1 MKQYPANNI
10 RNIVLAGHSGSGKT
24 SLAEA
29 MLHLA
34 GASDRFGKVA
44 EGNTVCDFDPE
55 EIRRKTS
62 VSTAVAP
69 LEFKGCKI
77 NLIDVPGLFD
87 FEGGVREGIRAAEC
101 AVITVSSKS
110 GVAVGTEK
118 AFKAADQRG
127 ISKIFFVSKMDSDH
141 ANFYKALEGLEATF
155 GTAVCPL
162 VVPYVEGEKVKCYV
176 DLIAKKAYTYKDGK
190 ATETAMPDMGG
201 KDEELLN
208 TVYEAVAETDEELM
222 EKYFSGEPF
231 TDEELKKGISN
242 GVREGTIYPV
252 YCGAAL
258 TLDAVDLLMDGINHL
273 VPSPAEAKPEK
284 ATGADGSEV
293 EIKVD
298 ENGDAALIV
307 FKTIADPFVGK
318 LSYFKVVSGKIT
330 GDSVLYNMRTESNE
344 KMGKVVTVRGK
355 KQEDAPYIGAGDIGA
370 VAKLQSTKTGDTLCA
385 PSKKVTLA
393 AVDFPEP
400 SLSMAIAPKK
410 KGEEEKITQGLLRLM
425 EEDPCLSFTNNPET
439 RQMIVNGLG
448 DQHLDVIVSK
458 LKSKFGTEVVLS
470 KPRVAYRETIRKTVQ
485 VQGRHKKQSGGHG
498 QFGDIWV
505 RFEPCESEGLEFA
518 EEVVGGSVPKNFFP
532 AVEKGFNE
540 CMSKGVLA
548 GYPMVGLRVVLYDG
562 SYHPVDSSEMAF
574 KMAAHIAFKDGI
586 PKAGPVLLEPIGS
599 LLAYVP
605 NDQMGDLM
613 GEVNKRRGRVLGM
626 NPAADGMQELAAEVP
641 MAEMADFT
649 TFMRQC
655 TQGRGFFKFTFERY
669 EEAPAQVAQKV
680 IEEAKANA
688 EE

>member
-1 MKQYPANNI
+1 MKQYSANNI
-10 RNIVLAGHSGSGKT
+10 RNIVLTGHGDSGKT

-44 EGNTVCDFDPE
+44 DGNTVCDFDPE

-69 LEFKGCKI
+69 LEWKGCKI

-101 AVITVSSKS
+101 AVITVSGKS

-118 AFKAADQRG
+118 SFKAADQRG
-127 ISKIFFVSKMDSDH
+127 IAKVFFVSKMDSEN
-141 ANFYKALEGLEATF
+141 ANFYKALASLEETF
-155 GTAVCPL
+155 GTSVCPM
-162 VVPYVEGEKVKCYV
+162 VVPYVENDVVKCYV
-176 DLIAKKAYTYKDGK
+176 DLIEKKAYEYKNGK
-190 ATETAMPDMGG
+190 ASEVAMPDMGG
-201 KDEELLN
+201 QDEEMLN
-208 TVYEAVAETDEELM
+208 KVYEAVAETDEELM
-222 EKYFSGEPF
+222 EKYFSGEAF
-231 TDEELKKGISN
+231 TEQELKKGIKN
-242 GVREGTIYPV
+242 GVRDGSIYPV
-252 YCGAAL
+252 FCGSS
-258 TLDAVDLLMDGINHL
+258 TNLDGVDLLMNGVTSI
-273 VPSPAEAKPEK
+273 VPSPVEAKPEI
-284 ATGADGSEV
+284 GVDADGKEV
-293 EIKVD
+293 EVKAD
-298 ENGDAALIV
+298 DNAPAAVIV

-318 LSYFKVVSGKIT
+318 LSYFKVVSGKVS
-330 GDSVLYNMRTESNE
+330 GDSVLYNMRTEADE

-355 KQEDAPYIGAGDIGA
+355 KQEDAAFIGSGDIGA
-370 VAKLQSTKTGDTLCA
+370 VAKLQNTNTGDTLCA
-385 PSKKVTLA
+385 ASNKVTLA

-400 SLSMAIAPKK
+400 SLSMAISPKK
-410 KGEEEKITQGLLRLM
+410 KGDEEKITQGLIRLM
-425 EEDPCLSFTNNPET
+425 EEDPCISFTNNAET

-458 LKSKFGTEVVLS
+458 LKSKFGTEVILS
-470 KPRVAYRETIRKTVQ
+470 KPRVAYRETIRKIVS

-505 RFEPCESEGLEFA
+505 RLEPSDCEDLEFA

-532 AVEKGFNE
+532 AVEKGFRE
-540 CMSKGVLA
+540 SITKGVLA

-586 PKAGPVLLEPIGS
+586 PKASPVLLEPIGA

-655 TQGRGFFKFTFERY
+655 TQGRGYFKFKFERY
-669 EEAPAQVAQKV
+669 EEAPAQVAHKV
-680 IEEAKANA
+680 IEEAKAA
-688 EE
+688 EEE